1 MKVETNGRPVTLDS
15 QNITN
20 FQSKHVMEIVD
31 NMDVNCGMYYTF
43 MEENS
48 TFIEKLSTFMEDYEK
63 SCPRMRF
70 LCFRA
75 VWIRDGYNL
84 SG

>member
-48 TFIEKLSTFMEDYEK
+48 TFMEKLSTFMEDHQK
-63 SCPRMRF
+63 SCLRVRF
-70 LCFRA
+70 FCFRA
-75 VWIRDGYNL
+75 VWIPDGHNL

>member
-1 MKVETNGRPVTLDS
+1 MK
-15 QNITN
+15 
-20 FQSKHVMEIVD
+20 MVD
-31 NMDVNCGMYYTF
+31 NMDVDCGMYSTF

-48 TFIEKLSTFMEDYEK
+48 TFMEKLSTFMEDHKK

-75 VWIRDGYNL
+75 VWITDGYNL
-84 SG
+84 GG